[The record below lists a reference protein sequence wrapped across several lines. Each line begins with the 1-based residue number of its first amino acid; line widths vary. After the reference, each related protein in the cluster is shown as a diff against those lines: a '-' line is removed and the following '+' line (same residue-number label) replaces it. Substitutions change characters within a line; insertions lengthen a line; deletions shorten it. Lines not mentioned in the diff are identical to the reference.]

1 MIRTLTAFRAAADLL
16 GLGALVEQATELNI
30 SGVDLPQTYL
40 VQCKV
45 PTDSPFRS
53 DLLDVLIM
61 DGKVVRFK
69 VGVNDRTSDLH
80 AKCRV
85 VAERIGQ
92 TEG

>member
-1 MIRTLTAFRAAADLL
+1 MTRTLTAFRAAADLL

-53 DLLDVLIM
+53 DLLDVLIV

-69 VGVNDRTSDLH
+69 VGLNDRTTDLH
-80 AKCRV
+80 
-85 VAERIGQ
+85 GQ
-92 TEG
+92 GVL